1 MGFCNT
7 KKKKTLV
14 LDWCLV
20 LQKKKKNYTKLKQ
33 LSFKEPKLKL
43 NKYRDYDKQAG

>member
-1 MGFCNT
+1 LPRFWVFAIL

-20 LQKKKKNYTKLKQ
+20 LQKKKNYTKLKQ
-33 LSFKEPKLKL
+33 LSFKEIKLKL
-43 NKYRDYDKQAG
+43 NKYKN

>member
-1 MGFCNT
+1 LGFCNT

-20 LQKKKKNYTKLKQ
+20 LQKKKNYTKLKQ

-43 NKYRDYDKQAG
+43 NKYKD